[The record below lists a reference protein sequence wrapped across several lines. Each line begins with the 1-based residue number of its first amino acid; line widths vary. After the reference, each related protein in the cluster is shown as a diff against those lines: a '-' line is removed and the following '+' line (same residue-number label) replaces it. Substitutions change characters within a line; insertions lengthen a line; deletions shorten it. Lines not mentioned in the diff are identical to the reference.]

1 MGVSALIAL
10 GAAGGLLRGL
20 LDVYTQFVSWKG
32 DRRAYRQLP
41 SRQEAEA
48 PRFQDYYDPIADP
61 IAAVVHSAMGAGAAV
76 LFGTTGQINGAY
88 AALVVGMSA
97 PMLLTQLGRVQ
108 SVRDAV
114 TGGGTQALDA
124 LDTPQVDAVPQPAP
138 FALQPDAMRS
148 RGHVPSPVA
157 AERGQTVGEEGMP

>member
-1 MGVSALIAL
+1 MSTLIVL

-20 LDVYTQFVSWKG
+20 LDVYTQFVSWKA
-32 DRRAYRQLP
+32 DRRAYRQLS
-41 SRQEAEA
+41 SRQEGAA
-48 PRFQDYYDPIADP
+48 PRFQEYYDPIADP

-97 PMLLTQLGRVQ
+97 PMLLTQLGRVP

-114 TGGGTQALDA
+114 TGAGTDA
-124 LDTPQVDAVPQPAP
+124 LDTPQVDALPQPAP
-138 FALQPDAMRS
+138 FALQPDTTLQ

-157 AERGQTVGEEGMP
+157 ADRGQTVGEEGMP